1 MYRIFT
7 VLTMFSLMI
16 FASCSAPSSDTAESG
31 EQTAQEAHDHDH
43 DHDHDHGDVA
53 EDEGD
58 GKHFGE
64 TITEEGAISFGD
76 MLASMEGVD
85 SMDFKVV
92 GEVNEVC
99 QAKGCWMTIAPGV
112 EGGEEMVVQFK
123 DYGFFVPKD
132 IAGRQVV
139 IEGYAYRAVTP
150 IEDLKHYAED
160 AGKSQEEIDAITEP
174 KEELKFLASGVILLD
189 PQQ

>member
-1 MYRIFT
+1 
-7 VLTMFSLMI
+7 
-16 FASCSAPSSDTAESG
+16 
-31 EQTAQEAHDHDH
+31 
-43 DHDHDHGDVA
+43 
-53 EDEGD
+53 
-58 GKHFGE
+58 
-64 TITEEGAISFGD
+64 
-76 MLASMEGVD
+76 
-85 SMDFKVV
+85 
-92 GEVNEVC
+92 
-99 QAKGCWMTIAPGV
+99 
-112 EGGEEMVVQFK
+112 MVVQFK